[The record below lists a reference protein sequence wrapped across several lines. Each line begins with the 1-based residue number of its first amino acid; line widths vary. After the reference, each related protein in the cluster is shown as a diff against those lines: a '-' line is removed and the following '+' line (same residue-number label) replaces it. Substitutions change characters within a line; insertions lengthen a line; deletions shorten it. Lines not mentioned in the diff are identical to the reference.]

1 VSDPDKHRLS
11 DDGRPLEKRVGSS
24 ERRKMRAQR
33 HGVSS
38 IWSGMAMFG
47 IIGWSVVIP
56 TLAGVM
62 LGRWLDASYPAPG
75 RSWTLALIIAGL
87 VVGCVTA
94 WRWIAEENRNMH
106 KEE

>member
-1 VSDPDKHRLS
+1 VSNRQKQRVS
-11 DDGRPLEKRVGSS
+11 DDGRPLSQRVGSS
-24 ERRKMRAQR
+24 EQRKMRARR

-38 IWSGMAMFG
+38 IWSGLAMFG
-47 IIGWSVVIP
+47 IIGWSVAIP

-62 LGRWLDASYPAPG
+62 LGRWLDTNYPAPG
-75 RSWTLALIIAGL
+75 RSWTLVFIVAGL
-87 VVGCVTA
+87 IAGCVTA